1 MGGRGH
7 GHGLTERTRQRGYT
21 TKSSTEPSRL
31 TYLAF
36 DRLFF
41 EAVLQMLL
49 RYSDGLS
56 RVLESALANLGGING
71 STMCLLIRW
80 DV

>member
-1 MGGRGH
+1 
-7 GHGLTERTRQRGYT
+7 
-21 TKSSTEPSRL
+21 
-31 TYLAF
+31 
-36 DRLFF
+36 
-41 EAVLQMLL
+41 MLL

-71 STMCLLIRW
+71 STMCLLTRW